1 MKKIQL
7 IVVFALFLH
16 TAARA
21 QVIARFTV
29 KAGNFERNN
38 SIVYTSFPAAGGET
52 VLLREVKGDKRMPV
66 AVNYVQ
72 GQLCWIMEGKTP
84 AGTEREYELSKG
96 APAADTVMKAVKQSG
111 HVLLEQLGQPIL
123 QYNFKTVPA
132 PAGADTV
139 YSRSAFIHPLWA
151 PNGVVLTNIF
161 PNKSHLHHMGIWNP
175 WTHTLFEGRETD
187 FWNVQKKEGKVRFSG
202 NLKTYSGD
210 VWCGF
215 SASQRHIAFLKDGTE
230 KTAIRET
237 WLVQAYPATD
247 NGARRQ
253 WDFTSTFVPAAPS
266 GITLLQYRYG
276 GGFGLRTTP
285 YFTSETSQVLTSEG
299 KTRKDADSTRARWVK
314 IAGNTPNG
322 KAGLLIMNYP
332 ANFDSPEPLRVW
344 PENMNVEGGELMF
357 DYTPTRMRPW
367 QLYAGSRYQLKY
379 RVLVFSGD
387 ITAEEAEAAWQE
399 YVHPPE
405 VSRKS
410 AKI

>member
-1 MKKIQL
+1 MKKFQL
-7 IVVFALFLH
+7 LAVLSMFLH
-16 TAARA
+16 TVIQA
-21 QVIARFTV
+21 QVIARFAV
-29 KAGNFERNN
+29 KAGNIERNN
-38 SIVYTSFPAAGGET
+38 SIVYTSFPAAGAET
-52 VLLREVKGDKRMPV
+52 VVLEEVSGDKRVPV
-66 AVNYVQ
+66 AVNNVN

-96 APAADTVMKAVKQSG
+96 KTATDTVMKAIKQSG
-111 HVLLEQLGQPIL
+111 HVLLEQAQQPIL
-123 QYNFKTVPA
+123 QYNFKTVAA
-132 PAGADTV
+132 PAGADTI
-139 YSRSAFIHPLWA
+139 YNRSAFIHPLWA

-202 NLKTYSGD
+202 NLKTFSGN

-215 SASQRHIAFLKDGTE
+215 SANQRHIAFLKDGTE

-247 NGARRQ
+247 NGSRRQ
-253 WDFTSTFVPAAPS
+253 WDFTSTFAPATPS

-276 GGFGLRTTP
+276 GGFGLRTTQ

-314 IAGNTPNG
+314 ISGTTPNG

-332 ANFDSPEPLRVW
+332 DNFDSPEPLRVW

-367 QLYAGSRYQLKY
+367 KLYAGSRYQLKY
-379 RVLVFSGD
+379 RVMVYSGD
-387 ITAEEAEAAWQE
+387 ITAAEAEAAWQE
-399 YVHPPE
+399 YVHPPQ
-405 VSRKS
+405 VVKLP
-410 AKI
+410 